1 MSAIAGI
8 LNYNNEPISTMH
20 SSSMMESLQKYPAD
34 DIQQW
39 HDHHIFLGCHAQWI
53 TPEQVGE
60 KLPFYDQDRKLCITA
75 DAIIDNREELFNT
88 LSVSKALRT
97 NMPDSKLIM
106 LAYHK
111 WGEDSPKY
119 LIGDFAFMIWDER
132 EQKLFGARDFSGS
145 RTLYYFRDHSRFAFC
160 TTINPLFSLPY
171 VVKDINEDWI
181 ADYLAIPEMF
191 NSIDLCSTVF
201 NQINQVPPSHSITV
215 TKSKVSFGKYD
226 HFSSIKKLKLKSN
239 EEYEEAF
246 IGVFKEAVDARLR
259 TTREVGAHLSG
270 GLDSGSVA
278 GFAAKSL
285 RAKGKT
291 LNTFSYIP
299 IENFKDWTP
308 KSRIADERPFI
319 HSTVQHVGNIND
331 KYFSF
336 SDESPFTEINYWLET
351 LEMPYKFF
359 GNSYWMSG
367 IYKMASLQG
376 VSTLLNGARGN
387 YTISWGSPLDYYT
400 KLLKR
405 FKWMNLIKEMNEY
418 RFVKKTGNRKTLTIL
433 LERAFPSISN
443 KLNSKESNSF
453 PRVISQEFADRTG
466 VFNRLRAENISITG
480 EVIPDTYEARFN
492 QFNKLYYWGNG
503 TSATKLSLQH
513 SLWNRDPTNDVR
525 VIQFC
530 LSLPDSQYV
539 QKGVGRSIVR
549 RSTKGILPDKVRM
562 NSKYRGVQGA
572 DGVLRMAPEW
582 SAFKSEIKSL
592 LKDPIM
598 GEYVDLNVLNHSF
611 NRVKREPKPELIFD
625 FDFKILMRC
634 LIIHRFLK
642 QIKLKEV
649 IT

>member
-8 LNYNNEPISTMH
+8 LNFNNDPISTMH
-20 SSSMMESLQKYPAD
+20 SNSMMESLQKYPAD
-34 DIQQW
+34 DVQKW
-39 HDHHIFLGCHAQWI
+39 HDHNIFLGCHAQWI

-60 KLPFYDQDRKLCITA
+60 KLPFYDSDRKLCITA
-75 DAIIDNREELFNT
+75 DAIIDNREELFNA
-88 LSVSKALRT
+88 LGVSKALRT
-97 NMPDSKLIM
+97 NMPDSKLIL

-111 WGEDSPKY
+111 WGDDSPKY

-132 EQKLFGARDFSGS
+132 EKKLFGARDFSGS
-145 RTLYYFRDHSRFAFC
+145 RTLYYFQDHYRSAFC
-160 TTINPLFSLPY
+160 TTIHPLLALPY
-171 VVKDINEDWI
+171 VERDINEDWI
-181 ADYLAIPEMF
+181 ADYLAIPDMF
-191 NSIDLCSTVF
+191 NSVDLFSTVYNQV
-201 NQINQVPPSHSITV
+201 NQIPPSHTITI
-215 TKSKVSFGKYD
+215 TKLKTSFKKYD
-226 HFSSIKKLKLKSN
+226 HFNSIKKLRLNSN

-246 IGVFKEAVDARLR
+246 REVFNEAVDARLR
-259 TTREVGAHLSG
+259 STKEVGAHLSG
-270 GLDSGSVA
+270 GLDSGTVA
-278 GFAAKSL
+278 GFAANSL
-285 RAKGKT
+285 KAKGKT
-291 LNTFSYIP
+291 LHTFSYVP
-299 IENFKDWTP
+299 IDNFNDWTP

-319 HSTVQHVGNIND
+319 HSTVKHVGNIND
-331 KYFSF
+331 NYFSF
-336 SDESPFTEINYWLET
+336 RHDSPLTDMNYWLDT

-367 IYKMASLQG
+367 IYKMAGKQG

-405 FKWMNLIKEMNEY
+405 FKWVNLIKEINQY
-418 RFVKKTGNRKTLTIL
+418 RFVKETGNRKTLSIL
-433 LERAFPSISN
+433 LKRAFPTINN
-443 KLNSKESNSF
+443 KLNSMESYSF
-453 PRVISQEFADRTG
+453 PMVISQDFADRTG
-466 VFNRLRAENISITG
+466 VFDRLRAENISITG
-480 EVIPDTYEARFN
+480 EMIPDTYEARFN
-492 QFNKLYYWGNG
+492 QFKKLYYWGNG

-513 SLWNRDPTNDVR
+513 CLWNRDPTNDVR

-549 RSTKGILPDKVRM
+549 RSTKGILPDNVRL

-582 SAFKSEIKSL
+582 SVFKGEIKTL

-598 GEYVDLNVLNHSF
+598 GEYVDLKVLSHSF

-625 FDFKILMRC
+625 FDFKVLMRC
-634 LIIHRFLK
+634 LIIYRFLK

-649 IT
+649 IM